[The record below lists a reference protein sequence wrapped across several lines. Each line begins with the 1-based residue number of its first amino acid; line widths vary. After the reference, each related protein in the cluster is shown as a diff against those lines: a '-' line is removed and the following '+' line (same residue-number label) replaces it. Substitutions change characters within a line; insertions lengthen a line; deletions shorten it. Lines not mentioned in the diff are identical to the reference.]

1 MAEILN
7 DEIGR
12 WSCLSRTRKAWHA
25 HGAEIW
31 CICCQRH
38 RVRLPLPDDSVRRM
52 SCLCHG
58 NTERDK
64 VPMSW
69 TWIPKLPG
77 FIAAIAHL
85 QQIVA

>member
-1 MAEILN
+1 MRLA
-7 DEIGR
+7 DGVASAGHGR
-12 WSCLSRTRKAWHA
+12 LGMPTELKFGAYAANGTEYVSRW
-25 HGAEIW
+25 
-31 CICCQRH
+31 
-38 RVRLPLPDDSVRRM
+38 PDDSVRRM

-69 TWIPKLPG
+69 IPKLPG